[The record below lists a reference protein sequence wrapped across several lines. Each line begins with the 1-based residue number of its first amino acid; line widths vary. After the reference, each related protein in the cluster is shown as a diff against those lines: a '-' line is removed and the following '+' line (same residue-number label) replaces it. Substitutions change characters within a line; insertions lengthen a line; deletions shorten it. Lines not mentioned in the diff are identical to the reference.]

1 MTATT
6 TVQKYLLTGIAALIL
21 LVCLTGMASGSV
33 YLKNGTEISEDT
45 AAITILQDANTTA
58 ETLSIQFFY
67 NTHCGACHSAMAYLE
82 EYLGT
87 NPGVIIAYHDLFNST
102 ENRELFEG
110 YKAEYNRQYAA
121 VPVIFMGNAVLEGDY
136 AIRTNLDPLVR
147 GYAELNT
154 KGFPFP
160 SLPQFS
166 LPSPSSPGGTGISIP
181 LIVGAGLL
189 DGINP
194 CAFAVLVILLI
205 YLMSLGSRQK
215 MILAGIVYSAAVFFF
230 YFLSGVGIFTA
241 IQTTG
246 MVQGFSFVAAVI
258 AIMAGILM
266 IKDAF
271 YPGKGPSLAIPEDK
285 KGIISRYIEKSTIPS
300 AFVLGILV
308 GMFEL
313 PCTGGIY
320 LAILSMI
327 SLRTDVSGG
336 LGYLLIYNFAFILP
350 LLVIIALV
358 AWGLPPERVN
368 EFRLEQRRVIR
379 IIIGC
384 IMFFFAAIILMELF

>member
-1 MTATT
+1 VKATATHQT
-6 TVQKYLLTGIAALIL
+6 YFLVCIIVLVLLGSLTGPA
-21 LVCLTGMASGSV
+21 CGSV
-33 YLKNGTEISEDT
+33 YLRNGTEISED
-45 AAITILQDANTTA
+45 AAYLTILQDVNTTA
-58 ETLSIQFFY
+58 ENLSIQFFY
-67 NTHCGACHSAMAYLE
+67 NTHCGACHSALAFLE
-82 EYLGT
+82 KYRSE
-87 NPGVIIAYHDLFNST
+87 NPGIVIAYHDLFNST
-102 ENRELFEG
+102 ENRELFET
-110 YKAEYNRQYAA
+110 YKAQYNRQYAA
-121 VPVIFMGNAVLEGDY
+121 VPVIFMGNAVLEGTY
-136 AIRTNLDPLVR
+136 AIEENFEPLVK

-154 KGFPFP
+154 KGFSLP

-166 LPSPSSPGGTGISIP
+166 LPSQSKSDRTGISIP

-246 MVQGFSFVAAVI
+246 MVKGFSFVAAMI
-258 AIMAGILM
+258 AIIAGILM

-271 YPGKGPSLAIPEDK
+271 YPGKGPSLAIPEGR
-285 KGIISRYIEKSTIPS
+285 KGVISRYIEKSTVPS

-350 LLVIIALV
+350 LLIIIALV

>member
-1 MTATT
+1 M
-6 TVQKYLLTGIAALIL
+6 LLGSLTGP
-21 LVCLTGMASGSV
+21 VCGSV
-33 YLKNGTEISEDT
+33 YLRNGTEISEDT
-45 AAITILQDANTTA
+45 AYLTILQDGNTTA
-58 ETLSIQFFY
+58 ENLSIQFFY
-67 NTHCGACHSAMAYLE
+67 NTHCGACHSALAFLE
-82 EYLGT
+82 KYRSE
-87 NPGVIIAYHDLFNST
+87 NPGIVIAYHDLFNST
-102 ENRELFEG
+102 ENRELFET
-110 YKAEYNRQYAA
+110 YKAQYNRQYAA
-121 VPVIFMGNAVLEGDY
+121 VPVIFMGNAVLEGTY
-136 AIRTNLDPLVR
+136 AIEENFEPLVK

-154 KGFPFP
+154 KGFSLP

-166 LPSPSSPGGTGISIP
+166 LPSQSKSDRTGISIP

-246 MVQGFSFVAAVI
+246 MVKGFSFVAAMI
-258 AIMAGILM
+258 AIIAGILM

-271 YPGKGPSLAIPEDK
+271 YPGKGPSLAIPEGR
-285 KGIISRYIEKSTIPS
+285 KGVISRYIEKSTVPS

-350 LLVIIALV
+350 LLIIIALV

>member
-1 MTATT
+1 
-6 TVQKYLLTGIAALIL
+6 
-21 LVCLTGMASGSV
+21 
-33 YLKNGTEISEDT
+33 
-45 AAITILQDANTTA
+45 
-58 ETLSIQFFY
+58 
-67 NTHCGACHSAMAYLE
+67 
-82 EYLGT
+82 
-87 NPGVIIAYHDLFNST
+87 
-102 ENRELFEG
+102 
-110 YKAEYNRQYAA
+110 
-121 VPVIFMGNAVLEGDY
+121 
-136 AIRTNLDPLVR
+136 
-147 GYAELNT
+147 
-154 KGFPFP
+154 
-160 SLPQFS
+160 
-166 LPSPSSPGGTGISIP
+166 
-181 LIVGAGLL
+181 
-189 DGINP
+189 
-194 CAFAVLVILLI
+194 
-205 YLMSLGSRQK
+205 MSLGSRQK
-215 MILAGIVYSAAVFFF
+215 MFLAGIVYSSAVFFF

-258 AIMAGILM
+258 AIIAGILM

-271 YPGKGPSLAIPEDK
+271 YPGRGPSLAIPEGK